1 VADKTPYDRRSPMEH
16 ERDAGV
22 TPLRKLIEAVEA
34 GGDALVGSLPRPHAL
49 ATDLLWKSYHGSL
62 DAAKALHEALLP
74 GWFYCLM
81 DCVAEVRGDIEYGE
95 RFVGKSTSTA
105 RAWLLAI
112 LRAYEAQQ

>member
-1 VADKTPYDRRSPMEH
+1 M
-16 ERDAGV
+16 
-22 TPLRKLIEAVEA
+22 
-34 GGDALVGSLPRPHAL
+34 VGSLPRPHAL

-74 GWFYCLM
+74 GWFPGMSQNVHSGQWFAWVQDKFTYHFKANHQ
-81 DCVAEVRGDIEYGE
+81 DNP
-95 RFVGKSTSTA
+95 A

>member
-1 VADKTPYDRRSPMEH
+1 
-16 ERDAGV
+16 
-22 TPLRKLIEAVEA
+22 
-34 GGDALVGSLPRPHAL
+34 L

-74 GWFYCLM
+74 GWFPGMSQNVHSGQWFAWVQDKFTYHFKANHQ
-81 DCVAEVRGDIEYGE
+81 DNP
-95 RFVGKSTSTA
+95 A